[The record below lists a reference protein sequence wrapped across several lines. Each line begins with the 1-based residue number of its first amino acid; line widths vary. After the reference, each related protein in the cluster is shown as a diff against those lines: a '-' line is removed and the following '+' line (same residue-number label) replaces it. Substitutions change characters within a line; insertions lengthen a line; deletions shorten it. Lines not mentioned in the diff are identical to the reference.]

1 VFLLSNPASP
11 LRRPGWEEVNFAA
24 IVREGSLAAAS
35 RKLAVPSSTLS
46 RRLSALEQ
54 RLGVRLLE
62 RTTRALRL
70 TEAGEAYYERC
81 ARIATEAAEADALVR
96 SHGKTPR
103 GLLRI
108 SAPPALGTL
117 FLGPP
122 LKEYV
127 HRYPAVRVE
136 VVLSDKAVDLREEN
150 FDAALRIGEPP
161 TDSSYILRRL
171 GRSSPVLCA
180 SPAYLAAQGTPR
192 SLAALDK
199 HMLIGLNPGR
209 PGAGWRFLDASG
221 YPSVRPV
228 EPRVRVNSTLLA
240 QALCSAGAGIALLP
254 RWVIAEELR
263 AGRLI
268 ALDLGEPPAP
278 SDVLLVMQPAS
289 VATPKVRAFVE
300 LLRAVAWE

>member
-1 VFLLSNPASP
+1 MATGHLDDM
-11 LRRPGWEEVNFAA
+11 VNFAA

-35 RKLAVPSSTLS
+35 RKLGVPSSTLS
-46 RRLSALEQ
+46 RRLSALEK
-54 RLGVRLLE
+54 RVGVRLLE

-96 SHGKTPR
+96 SHGRTPR

-122 LKEYV
+122 VTEYLQ
-127 HRYPAVRVE
+127 RYPAVRVE
-136 VVLSDKAVDLREEN
+136 VVLGDRMVDLRKEA
-150 FDAALRIGEPP
+150 FDVALRVGDLPS
-161 TDSSYILRRL
+161 DGSYVIRRL
-171 GRSSPVLCA
+171 GRVTTVLCA

-192 SLAALDK
+192 TVAELDK
-199 HMLIGLNPGR
+199 HSLIGLNPGR
-209 PGAGWRFLDASG
+209 PGVGWRFLDAG
-221 YPSVRPV
+221 GHPMIRPV

-240 QALCSAGAGIALLP
+240 HALCRAGSGLALLP
-254 RWVIAEELR
+254 RLVAAEALEAGSLVAIELG
-263 AGRLI
+263 A
-268 ALDLGEPPAP
+268 PPAP
-278 SDVLLVMQPAS
+278 SDVLLVLQPAS

-300 LLRAVAWE
+300 LLRQAVPLQ